1 MSSFLHDVLY
11 AVTTE
16 LLQSTRDIHYI
27 SRPLVT
33 GDSKNLINIIID
45 SSH

>member
-16 LLQSTRDIHYI
+16 LLQSKKDINYI
-27 SRPLVT
+27 YRPLVK